1 MKEGAYGVFK
11 LLDISYKKKMK
22 YNLISM
28 DFDGTLLTSN
38 KKVTEKNKNILL
50 KYKNSGHIIVGVTAR
65 NLSSVKSVCDINMFN
80 YLILNNGSYI
90 IYHVDSKS
98 GTNICNINND
108 IIIDITNYFKDIA
121 KEIDYCSINKYYIYK
136 KEAVEKK
143 DYITQINNISE
154 IKEKISR
161 MNIFLKN
168 SDEIDE
174 NKKYIENNFPKV
186 SAITMLDTDNN
197 SGNKWIAINSKETNK
212 FKALEKLCSSL
223 NINLNQVIYFG
234 DSTNDLPIINKVGLG
249 IAMGNAIQE
258 VKEQAKD
265 ITLSN
270 DEDGIASF
278 LEKIK
283 N

>member
-1 MKEGAYGVFK
+1 MSSIEYEKRKDYFKKYRETHKEERK
-11 LLDISYKKKMK
+11 LYRDTHKSERKKWLEENKEK
-22 YNLISM
+22 VRIQKTIYEKEHREQINRRRRERRKTDSLYHLKESVRNLIYKS
-28 DFDGTLLTSN
+28 FIRTN
-38 KKVTEKNKNILL
+38 FPKQEEAEIIL
-50 KYKNSGHIIVGVTAR
+50 GI
-65 NLSSVKSVCDINMFN
+65 SVKEF
-80 YLILNNGSYI
+80 
-90 IYHVDSKS
+90 
-98 GTNICNINND
+98 
-108 IIIDITNYFKDIA
+108 
-121 KEIDYCSINKYYIYK
+121 
-136 KEAVEKK
+136 
-143 DYITQINNISE
+143 
-154 IKEKISR
+154 
-161 MNIFLKN
+161 
-168 SDEIDE
+168 
-174 NKKYIENNFPKV
+174 KKYIENNFPKV

>member
-1 MKEGAYGVFK
+1 
-11 LLDISYKKKMK
+11 
-22 YNLISM
+22 
-28 DFDGTLLTSN
+28 
-38 KKVTEKNKNILL
+38 
-50 KYKNSGHIIVGVTAR
+50 
-65 NLSSVKSVCDINMFN
+65 
-80 YLILNNGSYI
+80 
-90 IYHVDSKS
+90 
-98 GTNICNINND
+98 
-108 IIIDITNYFKDIA
+108 
-121 KEIDYCSINKYYIYK
+121 
-136 KEAVEKK
+136 
-143 DYITQINNISE
+143 
-154 IKEKISR
+154 

>member
-90 IYHVDSKS
+90 YDVEKCKVI
-98 GTNICNINND
+98 NINKIDKN
-108 IIIDITNYFKDIA
+108 IVIDITNHIKD
-121 KEIDYCSINKYYIYK
+121 ETEQIDYCSLNKYYIYK

>member
-80 YLILNNGSYI
+80 YLILNNGSY

-265 ITLSN
+265 ITLYN

>member
-80 YLILNNGSYI
+80 YLSLNNGSY

>member
-90 IYHVDSKS
+90 QHVDSKS